1 LDKSNNFKAKPLAIL
16 STAILGSMLAIAA
29 ISTSITAAFAN
40 DCSTD
45 KCVAEGRMT
54 GGGRLDTS
62 QIVTHGFELHCNI
75 NHQPNNLE
83 INWFDSNGNENHFK
97 LDGLYDA
104 ICVDS
109 AEIPNPPAAPFDVY
123 EAHGFGKYNG
133 VDGARIYFVLVDA
146 GEPGTKDSARFKI
159 TNADHEVVLDVG
171 TGQGVLLDQG
181 NHQAHK
187 ENLK

>member
-1 LDKSNNFKAKPLAIL
+1 MINSNDKSNKFKAKPLAIV

-29 ISTSITAAFAN
+29 ISTSMTAAFAN

-45 KCVAEGRMT
+45 KCVPEGRMT

-75 NHQPNNLE
+75 NHEPNNLE
-83 INWFDSNGNENHFK
+83 INWNGGNKFHLE
-97 LDGLYDA
+97 GLNDA

-133 VDGARIYFVLVDA
+133 EDGARIYFVLVDA

-159 TNADHEVVLDVG
+159 VDADNNVVLDVG

-187 ENLK
+187 EN